1 MTIRI
6 IHRRVFM
13 IQSKKDYIFYLK
25 VDEIALKK
33 QRGTVQYYRDY
44 LLDDIWKFE
53 RLLRKR
59 EFYINCKKGII
70 YKPYSLYL
78 YFKFQRLSTKLG
90 FTIPPNVFGPGLS
103 IAHKGTLIVNS
114 NVKVG
119 ENCRIHTGVNIGTN
133 AYSMEDELRPDF
145 VLPVPKIG
153 NNVYIGPGVKIFGDI
168 EIADNIAIGANSVV
182 NKSFKEE
189 GITIAGVPAKKVSNE
204 GFDKCYYKA
213 TDILR
218 GFYKPPQ

>member
-1 MTIRI
+1 
-6 IHRRVFM
+6 M

-25 VDEIALKK
+25 ADEIALKK
-33 QRGTVQYYRDY
+33 KRGTVQYYRDY
-44 LLDDIWKFE
+44 LLDDIWRFE

-70 YKPYSLYL
+70 YKLYLPYL

-114 NVKVG
+114 NAKVG

-189 GITIAGVPAKKVSNE
+189 GITIAGVPAKKVSSE

>member
-1 MTIRI
+1 
-6 IHRRVFM
+6 M

-25 VDEIALKK
+25 ADEIALKK
-33 QRGTVQYYRDY
+33 KGGTVQYYRDY
-44 LLDDIWKFE
+44 LLDDIWRFE

-114 NVKVG
+114 NAQVG
-119 ENCRIHTGVNIGTN
+119 ENCRIHTDVNIGTN

-189 GITIAGVPAKKVSNE
+189 GITIAGVPAKKVSSE